1 MRKSYKANN
10 FLNVINKYAKKHKS
24 KVLDEIK
31 EQELISQKKIEN
43 QILED
48 TKLIIKKA
56 IIDLENELA
65 VEISH
70 KELEERKKLSQRRKE
85 IMRDIFKESRIKLQ
99 EFSCSDKY
107 EIFLEKSC
115 KSVAQVINTH
125 DLEILIKSQDI
136 KYENLIKKIFN
147 NCELKI
153 TDKIKLGGI
162 IAQSKSKKIIVDDS
176 LDSRLKSQRSWA
188 DENFGV
194 LLVK

>member
-10 FLNVINKYAKKHKS
+10 FLNVINKYAKKQKS
-24 KVLDEIK
+24 KVLDEIR

-85 IMRDIFKESRIKLQ
+85 IMKDVFKESRIKLQ

-107 EIFLEKSC
+107 EIFLERSC
-115 KSVAQVINTH
+115 KSVAQVIHTP
-125 DLEILIKSQDI
+125 DLEILVKSQDI

>member
-10 FLNVINKYAKKHKS
+10 FLNVINKYAKKQKS
-24 KVLDEIK
+24 KVLDEIR

-56 IIDLENELA
+56 IIDLENEVA

-85 IMRDIFKESRIKLQ
+85 IMKDVFKESRIKLQ

-107 EIFLEKSC
+107 EIFLERSC
-115 KSVAQVINTH
+115 KSVAQVINTP
-125 DLEILIKSQDI
+125 DLEILVKSQDI

>member
-1 MRKSYKANN
+1 LRKSYKANN

-147 NCELKI
+147 NCDIKI

-162 IAQSKSKKIIVDDS
+162 IAQSKSQKIIVDDS
-176 LDSRLKSQRSWA
+176 LDSRLKEQRSWA

>member
-10 FLNVINKYAKKHKS
+10 FLNVINKYAKKQKS
-24 KVLDEIK
+24 KVLDEIR

-43 QILED
+43 QLLED

-85 IMRDIFKESRIKLQ
+85 IMKDVFKESRIKLQ

-107 EIFLEKSC
+107 EIFLERSC
-115 KSVAQVINTH
+115 KSVAQVINTP
-125 DLEILIKSQDI
+125 DLEILVKSQDI
-136 KYENLIKKIFN
+136 KYEDLIKKIFN

>member
-10 FLNVINKYAKKHKS
+10 FLNVINKYAKKQKS
-24 KVLDEIK
+24 KVLDEIR

-85 IMRDIFKESRIKLQ
+85 IMKDVFKESRIKLQ

-107 EIFLEKSC
+107 EIFLERSC
-115 KSVAQVINTH
+115 KSVAQVINTP
-125 DLEILIKSQDI
+125 DLEILVKSQDI

-162 IAQSKSKKIIVDDS
+162 IAQSKSQKIIVDDS

>member
-10 FLNVINKYAKKHKS
+10 FLNVINKYAKKQKS
-24 KVLDEIK
+24 KVLDEIR

-85 IMRDIFKESRIKLQ
+85 IMKDVFKESRIKLQ

-107 EIFLEKSC
+107 EIFLERSC
-115 KSVAQVINTH
+115 KSVAQVINTP
-125 DLEILIKSQDI
+125 DLEILVKSQDI

>member
-10 FLNVINKYAKKHKS
+10 FLNVINKYAKKQKS
-24 KVLDEIK
+24 KVLDEIR

-85 IMRDIFKESRIKLQ
+85 IMKDVFKESRIKLQ
-99 EFSCSDKY
+99 EFSRSDKY
-107 EIFLEKSC
+107 EIFLERSC
-115 KSVAQVINTH
+115 KSVAQVINTP
-125 DLEILIKSQDI
+125 DLEILVKSQDI

>member
-10 FLNVINKYAKKHKS
+10 FLNVINKYAKKQKS
-24 KVLDEIK
+24 KVLDEIR

-85 IMRDIFKESRIKLQ
+85 IMKDVFKESRIKLQ

-107 EIFLEKSC
+107 EIFLERSC
-115 KSVAQVINTH
+115 KSVAQVINTP
-125 DLEILIKSQDI
+125 DLEILVKSQDI

-147 NCELKI
+147 NCDLKI

>member
-147 NCELKI
+147 NCDIKI

-162 IAQSKSKKIIVDDS
+162 IAQSKSQKIIVDDS
-176 LDSRLKSQRSWA
+176 LDSRLKEQRSWA

>member
-1 MRKSYKANN
+1 M
-10 FLNVINKYAKKHKS
+10 INKYAKKQKS
-24 KVLDEIK
+24 KVLDEIR

-56 IIDLENELA
+56 IIDLENEVA

-85 IMRDIFKESRIKLQ
+85 IMKDVFKESRIKLQ

-107 EIFLEKSC
+107 EIFLERSC
-115 KSVAQVINTH
+115 KSVAQVINTP
-125 DLEILIKSQDI
+125 DLEILVKSQDI